1 MKRRQALVSIALG
14 AAGVS
19 LSGRLY
25 AAAPAGP
32 KFLFV
37 FLRGGY
43 DCANAVVPYSSSLY
57 YESRPTLAIRAP
69 RADDAA
75 GALAI
80 DADWA
85 LAPALRQG
93 LGALWSDGQVA
104 FVPFAG
110 TDDLSRSH
118 FETQDDIE
126 LGQPAGH
133 NRDYRS
139 GFLSRLAAQVS
150 GARPIAFT
158 DALPMSFAGT
168 TDLPSVSI
176 RNVSRTTYDAR
187 QSQLFDSLYTGTP
200 LAAAVSEGLALRAQ
214 VNEELAQEMKDSA
227 RSAAPPKGFELEAS
241 RIGRLMREQYS
252 IGFVDLG
259 GWDTHVNQGAAEGTL
274 ARNLS
279 SLSQGLL
286 ALRGALGPDWSR
298 TTVVVASEFGRTFRE
313 NGNRGTDHGH
323 GSVYWVLGGGVRG
336 ARMAG
341 AQVRVQPS
349 TLFQN
354 RDYPVL
360 NNYRNLLGGVFQ
372 RLWGLDADALRK
384 VFPGAQPTDL
394 GLV

>member
-1 MKRRQALVSIALG
+1 MKRRQALATLALG

-43 DCANAVVPYSSSLY
+43 DCANAIVPYSSSLY
-57 YESRPTLAIRAP
+57 YEARPTLAIRAP
-69 RADDAA
+69 RAV
-75 GALAI
+75 

-85 LAPALRQG
+85 LSPALRQG
-93 LGALWSDGQVA
+93 LGPLWSDGQVA

-110 TDDLSRSH
+110 TEDASRSH

-126 LGQPAGH
+126 LGQPAGR

-139 GFLSRLAAQVS
+139 GFLARLVAQVG

-158 DALPMSFAGT
+158 DALPRSFAGAP
-168 TDLPSVSI
+168 DLPSVSI
-176 RNVSRTTYDAR
+176 RNVSRTRYDAR
-187 QSQLFDSLYTGTP
+187 QSELFDALYAGTP
-200 LAAAVSEGLALRAQ
+200 LQSAVSEGLALRAQ
-214 VNEELAQEMKDSA
+214 VNEELAQEMQESA
-227 RSAAPPKGFELEAS
+227 RAAAPPKGFELEAA
-241 RIGRLMREQYS
+241 RIGRLLREQYS

-259 GWDTHVNQGAAEGTL
+259 GWDTHVNEGAAQGTL

-279 SLSQGLL
+279 SLALGLV

-313 NGNRGTDHGH
+313 NGNHGTDHGH
-323 GSVYWVLGGGVRG
+323 GSVYWVLGGNVRG

-341 AQVRVQPS
+341 EQVRVGAA

-360 NNYRNLLGGVFQ
+360 NNYRSVLGGVFQ
-372 RLWGLDADALRK
+372 RLWGLKAGALQQ
-384 VFPGAQPTDL
+384 VFPGATPVDL
-394 GLV
+394 SLV